1 LGCGDLGCEGP
12 RQAWITGG
20 GWLYGKKAV
29 GGKGGSGGM
38 WRYTRPP
45 TVYRTPGLEVPA
57 GSAFVVFPSLGQ
69 WRQWCGGAGG
79 GWRWGGT
86 DI

>member
-1 LGCGDLGCEGP
+1 
-12 RQAWITGG
+12 
-20 GWLYGKKAV
+20 
-29 GGKGGSGGM
+29 M

-79 GWRWGGT
+79 GVAMGRNRYIGT
-86 DI
+86 GKRFIRPRMTHRDHEGLSATSDGVLGTAPL